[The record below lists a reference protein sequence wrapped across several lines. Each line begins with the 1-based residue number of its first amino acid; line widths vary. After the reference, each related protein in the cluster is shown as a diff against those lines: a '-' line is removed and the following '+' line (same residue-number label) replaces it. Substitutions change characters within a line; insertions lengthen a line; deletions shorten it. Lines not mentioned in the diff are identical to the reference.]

1 MLVLD
6 NSFMNP
12 HIRLLVVRSVDWLF
26 CLSYIISLHI
36 HAPIRVLVLNRFLQT
51 MSHFHFFA
59 NMDEKKNPNVPINIC
74 IFWIFTSAKLR
85 NTQNFLNSKSR
96 SYKSI
101 WLLHVTIDYRYKLF
115 DFLRCVLSLK
125 MTSSFFLNYTPT
137 PCVHSV
143 TSAALLLIAISLWF
157 VYVILYIS

>member
-1 MLVLD
+1 MFILEQFSFRNRGSRLQLYLPLPLPPPHQSSLPPLPQPFSLPPTPKRRRPLQVVYPTLYLCSTGRQMLVLD

-74 IFWIFTSAKLR
+74 IF
-85 NTQNFLNSKSR
+85 
-96 SYKSI
+96 
-101 WLLHVTIDYRYKLF
+101 
-115 DFLRCVLSLK
+115 
-125 MTSSFFLNYTPT
+125 
-137 PCVHSV
+137 
-143 TSAALLLIAISLWF
+143 
-157 VYVILYIS
+157 